1 MIDVQWFVGSVV
13 GLTALNYATAR
24 LFLREIKALT
34 RALIANN
41 SKDLVMLEQHAKP
54 SATPFT
60 KRKTPERETD
70 FVEITPRVMGL

>member
-1 MIDVQWFVGSVV
+1 MIHVEWFVGSVV

-41 SKDLVMLEQHAKP
+41 SKDLVMLEQHASP
-54 SATPFT
+54 ATPFT

-70 FVEITPRVMGL
+70 FVENQPRVMGL